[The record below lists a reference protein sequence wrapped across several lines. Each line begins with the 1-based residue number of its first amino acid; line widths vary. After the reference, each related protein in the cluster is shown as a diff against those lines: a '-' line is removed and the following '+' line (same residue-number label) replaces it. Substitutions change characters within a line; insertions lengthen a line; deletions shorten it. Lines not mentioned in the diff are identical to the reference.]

1 MAEEK
6 VRYSDEELAE
16 FKALIM
22 DKLEQARKL
31 YKSYHEIITQQDGND
46 TVDTSPTFKSY
57 EEGSSL
63 LSKEQAGSMAERQLK
78 FIKALENDLIR
89 IENKTYGIDRN
100 TGKLIPKERLMAV
113 PHATLSVESKKDEK
127 K

>member
-16 FKALIM
+16 FKALIVE
-22 DKLEQARKL
+22 KLDQARKL

-78 FIKALENDLIR
+78 FIKALENALIR

>member
-78 FIKALENDLIR
+78 FIKALENALIR

-113 PHATLSVESKKDEK
+113 PHATLSVESKKEEK

>member
-16 FKALIM
+16 FKALILE
-22 DKLEQARKL
+22 KLDQARKL
-31 YKSYHEIITQQDGND
+31 YKSYHDIITEKDGND

-78 FIKALENDLIR
+78 FIKALENALIR
-89 IENKTYGIDRN
+89 IENKSYGIDRN
-100 TGKLIPKERLMAV
+100 TGKLIPKERLLAV
-113 PHATLSVESKKDEK
+113 PHATLSVESKNNEK

>member
-78 FIKALENDLIR
+78 FIKALENALIR

-113 PHATLSVESKKDEK
+113 PHATLSVESKKDERK
-127 K
+127 

>member
-78 FIKALENDLIR
+78 FIKALENALIR

-100 TGKLIPKERLMAV
+100 TGKLIPKERLLAV
-113 PHATLSVESKKDEK
+113 PHATLSVESKKDERK
-127 K
+127 